1 MMYMAHTTFDDIEG
15 KEVLDLGCGCGML
28 SIASILLGSS
38 YNLGIDIDPD
48 ALSIFQ
54 NNVVDLFE
62 DEASSVNLDLVNADV
77 NRFASQWAS
86 GKSFL
91 RAATTF
97 DTVILNPPF
106 GTKENPGI
114 DMVFLQQALNM
125 SSNAVYSMHKT
136 STRSFIER
144 KAREQ
149 WGAGVQVLA
158 QLKFDLPATY
168 KFHKKDKVTIDVDLI
183 RLEKKQ

>member
-1 MMYMAHTTFDDIEG
+1 MAHTTFDDIEG
-15 KEVLDLGCGCGML
+15 KEILDLGCGCGML

-54 NNVVDLFE
+54 NNVVNLFE
-62 DEASSVNLDLVNADV
+62 DEASSINLDLVNADV
-77 NRFASQWAS
+77 AEFASQWAS

-91 RAATTF
+91 RPGTTF

-136 STRSFIER
+136 STRAFIEK
-144 KAREQ
+144 KAKEQ

-168 KFHKKDKVTIDVDLI
+168 RFHKKDKVTIDVDLI
-183 RLEKKQ
+183 RLEKKH